1 MRLLALAV
9 CAALAAGATLS
20 NLRLPVDEAG
30 DELVTG
36 EATPSL
42 GRCVYRTNHSVVAYS
57 TADFASW
64 RRHGV
69 VLAEA
74 ARAPGVEFR
83 PNVIRHAAS
92 GAFLMWYE
100 DRHENQTGYAVAVA
114 DGPAGPFRTVVNDTA
129 MQGRGRVGDF
139 SLFVDD
145 DGAAYHVRTGFVVER
160 LADDYRSG
168 AGPYAEFASPKP
180 AEAPVMFK
188 ERGTYYVVGI
198 RLAAAERALVRDVF
212 SADAPLG
219 NWTPAATSARAPAPS
234 TPTAPTTTSR
244 TPRLRRVRRR
254 HPAYLATR
262 RPLASPTPGGRPP
275 WSPSSRP
282 PGAAAAAHG
291 RSCAPAAPR
300 FDAAAACGPG
310 VSGVVVVPAVRKGL
324 NNQRMRIVQDAVVA
338 SLLGAA
344 LELPRS
350 VRTRR
355 GCGYRADCYANYS
368 EEVAFGDVFDEARV
382 VAGLRTAGVCV
393 VRTGLPADAA
403 LPELAGSLWP
413 AAASMLEREFG
424 AGPVAGPSHPALQ
437 RWKVAGHVFSLGGD
451 GDCCTKLVPDTPRS
465 ARLVRLVNAAFAPA
479 ARTG

>member
-1 MRLLALAV
+1 MGGNV
-9 CAALAAGATLS
+9 SVFISAAHC
-20 NLRLPVDEAG
+20 R
-30 DELVTG
+30 
-36 EATPSL
+36 
-42 GRCVYRTNHSVVAYS
+42 RYRTSPRVAH
-57 TADFASW
+57 A
-64 RRHGV
+64 RRS
-69 VLAEA
+69 A
-74 ARAPGVEFR
+74 AMV
-83 PNVIRHAAS
+83 
-92 GAFLMWYE
+92 
-100 DRHENQTGYAVAVA
+100 
-114 DGPAGPFRTVVNDTA
+114 
-129 MQGRGRVGDF
+129 
-139 SLFVDD
+139 
-145 DGAAYHVRTGFVVER
+145 
-160 LADDYRSG
+160 
-168 AGPYAEFASPKP
+168 
-180 AEAPVMFK
+180 PV
-188 ERGTYYVVGI
+188 
-198 RLAAAERALVRDVF
+198 LAAAWV
-212 SADAPLG
+212 
-219 NWTPAATSARAPAPS
+219 
-234 TPTAPTTTSR
+234 
-244 TPRLRRVRRR
+244 
-254 HPAYLATR
+254 
-262 RPLASPTPGGRPP
+262 
-275 WSPSSRP
+275 
-282 PGAAAAAHG
+282 AAAAAHG

-479 ARTG
+479 AGTG

>member
-1 MRLLALAV
+1 MRLLALAA

-36 EATPSL
+36 EASVLLHAGRYYFYFNDWGGCPGIDCCGSSGGCASCCFGPEQNASL
-42 GRCVYRTNHSVVAYS
+42 DGCVYRANHSVVAYS
-57 TADFASW
+57 TADLASW

-114 DGPAGPFRTVVNDTA
+114 DGPAGPFRTVVDDAA

-168 AGPYAEFASPKP
+168 AGPYAEFASPEP

-188 ERGTYYVVGI
+188 ERGTYYVVAGTGCCAC
-198 RLAAAERALVRDVF
+198 RGGASAYVF

-219 NWTPAATSARAPAPS
+219 NWTYRGDVGSRPGAFDPHSPDNYVTNAQGSAVFRVGGDLVYLGNQWVTSAR
-234 TPTAPTTTSR
+234 
-244 TPRLRRVRRR
+244 
-254 HPAYLATR
+254 
-262 RPLASPTPGGRPP
+262 PGG
-275 WSPSSRP
+275 
-282 PGAAAAAHG
+282 
-291 RSCAPAAPR
+291 PR
-300 FDAAAACGPG
+300 NNDLLSWYKLEFD
-310 VSGVVVVPAVRKGL
+310 S
-324 NNQRMRIVQDAVVA
+324 D
-338 SLLGAA
+338 
-344 LELPRS
+344 
-350 VRTRR
+350 
-355 GCGYRADCYANYS
+355 
-368 EEVAFGDVFDEARV
+368 GDVAPLTHIDAIDVRPGGANLEGRAR
-382 VAGLRTAGVCV
+382 A
-393 VRTGLPADAA
+393 
-403 LPELAGSLWP
+403 
-413 AAASMLEREFG
+413 
-424 AGPVAGPSHPALQ
+424 Q
-437 RWKVAGHVFSLGGD
+437 R
-451 GDCCTKLVPDTPRS
+451 
-465 ARLVRLVNAAFAPA
+465 
-479 ARTG
+479 

>member
-1 MRLLALAV
+1 MRLLVLPA

-36 EATPSL
+36 EASVLLHAGRYYFYFNDWGGCPGIDCCGSSGGCASCCFGPEQNASL
-42 GRCVYRTNHSVVAYS
+42 DGCVYRTNHSVVAYS

-188 ERGTYYVVGI
+188 ERGTYYVVAGTGCCAC
-198 RLAAAERALVRDVF
+198 RGGASAYVF

-219 NWTPAATSARAPAPS
+219 NWTYRGDVGSRPGAFDPHSPDNYVTNAQGSAVFRVGGDLVYLGNQWVTSAR
-234 TPTAPTTTSR
+234 
-244 TPRLRRVRRR
+244 
-254 HPAYLATR
+254 
-262 RPLASPTPGGRPP
+262 PGG
-275 WSPSSRP
+275 
-282 PGAAAAAHG
+282 
-291 RSCAPAAPR
+291 PR
-300 FDAAAACGPG
+300 NNDLLAWYKI
-310 VSGVVVVPAVRKGL
+310 AVDG
-324 NNQRMRIVQDAVVA
+324 N
-338 SLLGAA
+338 
-344 LELPRS
+344 
-350 VRTRR
+350 
-355 GCGYRADCYANYS
+355 
-368 EEVAFGDVFDEARV
+368 GDVAPLTHVDAID
-382 VAGLRTAGVCV
+382 
-393 VRTGLPADAA
+393 VRPGGAN
-403 LPELAGSLWP
+403 
-413 AAASMLEREFG
+413 LEG
-424 AGPVAGPSHPALQ
+424 Q
-437 RWKVAGHVFSLGGD
+437 R
-451 GDCCTKLVPDTPRS
+451 
-465 ARLVRLVNAAFAPA
+465 
-479 ARTG
+479 

>member
-1 MRLLALAV
+1 MV
-9 CAALAAGATLS
+9 
-20 NLRLPVDEAG
+20 PV
-30 DELVTG
+30 
-36 EATPSL
+36 
-42 GRCVYRTNHSVVAYS
+42 
-57 TADFASW
+57 
-64 RRHGV
+64 
-69 VLAEA
+69 
-74 ARAPGVEFR
+74 
-83 PNVIRHAAS
+83 
-92 GAFLMWYE
+92 
-100 DRHENQTGYAVAVA
+100 
-114 DGPAGPFRTVVNDTA
+114 
-129 MQGRGRVGDF
+129 
-139 SLFVDD
+139 
-145 DGAAYHVRTGFVVER
+145 
-160 LADDYRSG
+160 
-168 AGPYAEFASPKP
+168 
-180 AEAPVMFK
+180 
-188 ERGTYYVVGI
+188 
-198 RLAAAERALVRDVF
+198 LAAAWV
-212 SADAPLG
+212 
-219 NWTPAATSARAPAPS
+219 
-234 TPTAPTTTSR
+234 
-244 TPRLRRVRRR
+244 
-254 HPAYLATR
+254 
-262 RPLASPTPGGRPP
+262 
-275 WSPSSRP
+275 
-282 PGAAAAAHG
+282 AAAAAHG

-310 VSGVVVVPAVRKGL
+310 VSGVVLVPAVRKGL

-479 ARTG
+479 AGTG